1 MISLCVYDLIY
12 MTASLLMFSLPLLYP
27 NIILSLSFK
36 YSVTFL
42 LPIAQTAM
50 TGQTKKTG
58 GQWVFK
64 NEHPCEEQ
72 FHLLRNKYD
81 QQFSLKKSRHT
92 IFFYR
97 M

>member
-64 NEHPCEEQ
+64 NEKQVGPAPTPMWRAIP
-72 FHLLRNKYD
+72 FAPK
-81 QQFSLKKSRHT
+81 
-92 IFFYR
+92 
-97 M
+97 